1 MIDLMEK
8 IINREPEK
16 TSSISPDTVMIESII
31 MKCCKKRMDERYQAI
46 SELQK
51 DLFRYGHV

>member
-1 MIDLMEK
+1 
-8 IINREPEK
+8 
-16 TSSISPDTVMIESII
+16 